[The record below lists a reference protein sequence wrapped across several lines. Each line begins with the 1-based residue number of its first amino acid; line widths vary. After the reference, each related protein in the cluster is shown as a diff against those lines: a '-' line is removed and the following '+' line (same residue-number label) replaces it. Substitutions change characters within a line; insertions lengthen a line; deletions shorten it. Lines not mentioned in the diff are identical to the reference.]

1 MNLKKMKKYISI
13 FILLL
18 ITTLAF
24 SQKKK
29 DTIGTEVINVV
40 KPYSPTVSD
49 AFKVKLSPEIN
60 DTEFN
65 KKRVIQYSIF
75 SIPVASTFTPAKGK
89 AKVLRVDPSAPVYDN
104 FITAGFGNFSTPQIE
119 AFVHTNSTRYNDFGG
134 FFNYHS
140 SKGGIEDVLLDDDFL
155 DTRLDMF
162 YKQEESDFDWQL
174 NGGIRFQ
181 KYNWY
186 GLPEQINFSQNT
198 ISGLNET
205 QKYTNMYLGGK
216 LNYNDSF
223 FQGGTIELN
232 RFTDDEASTE
242 NHILIQPKIE
252 FPIASEFI
260 NANAR
265 LEYLKGEFFMNYA
278 GDDNIEYSFFTIGF
292 NPNFEVLRDNLTI
305 NLGADILYS
314 SGSAD
319 GEDAKIYTYPK
330 VNASYIVIDEVLTAY
345 AGVIGRLHQ
354 NTYSEFTNDNPFVSP
369 TLSIKRTD
377 EQYNGFVGFKGKL
390 ASNIG
395 YNFKGSYKSE
405 KDKPFFKLNPSKT
418 EGSIIVTKGYEAGNS
433 FQIVYDDVKTLSA
446 FAEISIDFSKEL
458 KLGGN
463 IEFNSYSKDSI
474 VEAWNLPEL
483 KASAFANYNQD
494 KWFAGANL
502 FFVGERKDEFAYTFP
517 NIQSVDEIITLG
529 NYVDLNFNGGY
540 KFSDKLTAFAKVN
553 NVFSS
558 NYQKYTNFKVQGLQV
573 FAGLTYKFDL

>member
-1 MNLKKMKKYISI
+1 MKKHISI

-18 ITTLAF
+18 IATLAF

-40 KPYSPTVSD
+40 KPYTPTVSD
-49 AFKVKLSPEIN
+49 AFKIKLSPEIN
-60 DTEFN
+60 DTELN
-65 KKRVIQYSIF
+65 KKRQIQYSIF

-140 SKGGIEDVLLDDDFL
+140 SKGGIDEVLLNDDFL
-155 DTRLDMF
+155 DTRLDLF

-186 GLPEQINFSQNT
+186 GLPEQINFNQNV
-198 ISGLNET
+198 INGLNET
-205 QKYTNMYLGGK
+205 QKYTNIYLGGK
-216 LNYNDSF
+216 LDYMDSF
-223 FQGGTIELN
+223 FHGGTIELN
-232 RFTDDEASTE
+232 RFTDDEGSTE
-242 NHILIQPKIE
+242 NHIIIQPKIE
-252 FPIASEFI
+252 FPIASEYI

-265 LEYLKGEFFMNYA
+265 LEYLKGDFFMNYA

-330 VNASYIVIDEVLTAY
+330 VNASYILIDEVLTAY
-345 AGVIGRLHQ
+345 AGVVGGLHQ

-369 TLSIKRTD
+369 TLLIKRTD

-395 YNFKGSYKSE
+395 YNFKGTYKSE

-418 EGSIIVTKGYEAGNS
+418 DGSIIVAKGYEAGNS
-433 FQIVYDDVKTLSA
+433 FQIVYDDVKTLTA

-474 VEAWNLPEL
+474 VKAWNLPEL

-502 FFVGERKDEFAYTFP
+502 FFVGERKDEFAYSVP

-529 NYVDLNFNGGY
+529 NYVDLNINGGY

-558 NYQKYTNFKVQGLQV
+558 SYQKYANFKVQGLQV
-573 FAGLTYKFDL
+573 FGGLTYKFDF